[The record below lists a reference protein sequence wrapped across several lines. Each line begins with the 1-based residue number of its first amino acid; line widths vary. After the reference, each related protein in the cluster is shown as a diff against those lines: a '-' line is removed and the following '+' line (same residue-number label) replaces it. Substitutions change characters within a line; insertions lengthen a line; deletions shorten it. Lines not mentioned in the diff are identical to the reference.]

1 MWIAAVALLAPP
13 VQIPSSPLTI
23 WSDKPAEAFTS
34 SSPVGNGRLGGMMFG
49 GVNHERIVLNENMM
63 WSGRPL
69 DQNRPDAWKARDRI
83 IELLKAGKNPEAE
96 ELLNSSFTCDGPGS
110 GHGNGKV
117 GPFGCYQTLG
127 DLTIDLPGSGE
138 VEDYRR
144 ELDLT
149 SATARVSYRRGGV
162 SYTRELIA
170 SHPDQILAL
179 RLTASKPGAL
189 DATVN
194 LSRRE
199 RGGVEARGTRLVLAG
214 TLSDGRGGNGLG
226 YVAEACATV
235 VGGTV
240 TYVGDEISIR
250 GATEA
255 VILVGAGTDYSGPIR
270 GKHLGRDGYSKVN
283 AHIKMARA
291 KSWESLRAAHVRDY
305 RRLFDR
311 FKLELG
317 EPSEAWKTPTAERR
331 AKPDPS
337 LIALYAQFGR
347 YLLISSSREGGLPAN
362 LQGLWAEEYQTPWN
376 GDYHLDINV
385 QMNYWLAE
393 PMNLSECH
401 LPMTALIQSLVEP
414 GRRTAKAYYN
424 APGWIAHVITNP
436 WGFTAPGEHAS
447 WGSTNTGSG
456 WLCQHLWE
464 HYAFTGDIGYL
475 KKVYPILK
483 EAAQCFK
490 SLLIEEPKHGWLVT
504 APSNSPENAFRMA
517 DGRTAHTCMGP
528 TMDQQIVRELFR
540 NTAAAARLLKT
551 DEPFAQDLDTTR
563 ARLAPHQVGPD
574 GRLQEWL
581 EPFEEPEPTHRHVSH
596 LYGLHPGDQITP
608 GATPEL
614 VAAARKSLER
624 RGDQSTGW
632 SMAWKA
638 NFWARLHDG
647 DHALKLLNDLLRPTE
662 TSGGGSYPNL
672 FCAHPPFQIDGNFGG
687 AAAVAEMLLQSHEK
701 DDGAV
706 VIRLLPAV
714 PREWKRLKV
723 SGLRARGGLEVSI
736 VGSPDNYRA
745 TVKRVAG
752 KDSDWVAVDPLGMGF
767 LSVNGV
773 SQEFASRYRFKL
785 KRGQVAKFGS
795 MYTR

>member
-1 MWIAAVALLAPP
+1 MTLVALALMMAPM
-13 VQIPSSPLTI
+13 QIPSSPLTI
-23 WSDKPAEAFTS
+23 WSDKPAEAFPS
-34 SSPVGNGRLGGMMFG
+34 SSPVGNGRLGAMMFG
-49 GVNHERIVLNENMM
+49 RVDRERIVLNEISM

-69 DQNRPDAWKARDRI
+69 DQNRQDAWKARDKI

-96 ELLNSSFTCDGPGS
+96 EMLNASFTCDGPGS
-110 GHGNGKV
+110 GHGNGKT
-117 GPFGCYQTLG
+117 GPYGCYQTLG
-127 DLTIDLPGSGE
+127 DLEIELRHGPIAEG
-138 VEDYRR
+138 YRR
-144 ELDLT
+144 ELDLS
-149 SATARVSYRRGGV
+149 SATARISYSRDNV
-162 SYTRELIA
+162 TFTRELIA
-170 SHPDQILAL
+170 SKPAEALVL
-179 RLTASKPGAL
+179 RLTASRKGAL
-189 DATVN
+189 EGSFT
-194 LSRRE
+194 LSRKE
-199 RGGVEARGTRLVLAG
+199 NARIWADG
-214 TLSDGRGGNGLG
+214 SDGQRMEGRLGDGVSYVARLKIVPIGGGN
-226 YVAEACATV
+226 VAEV
-235 VGGTV
+235 DGRLHLR
-240 TYVGDEISIR
+240 D
-250 GATEA
+250 ATEA
-255 VILVGAGTDYSGPIR
+255 LVFVTAGTDYSGPIPGTHMGTSYR
-270 GKHLGRDGYSKVN
+270 EATGRQ
-283 AHIKMARA
+283 MERA
-291 KSWESLRAAHVRDY
+291 SRQSWAQLKRDHERDY
-305 RRLFDR
+305 RQLFDR
-311 FKLELG
+311 FRLELG
-317 EPSEAWKTPTAERR
+317 ESSEAWKIPTAERR

-424 APGWIAHVITNP
+424 APGWLAHVITNP

-464 HYAFTGDIGYL
+464 HYAFTGDVGYL

-483 EAAQCFK
+483 EASQCFK
-490 SLLIEEPKHGWLVT
+490 SLLIVEPKHGWLVT
-504 APSNSPENAFRMA
+504 APSNSPENAFRMP
-517 DGRTAHTCMGP
+517 DGRVAHTCMGP

-540 NTAAAARLLKT
+540 NTAAAARVLKV
-551 DEPFAQDLDTTR
+551 DEAFAKELDATR
-563 ARLAPHQVGPD
+563 DRLAPHQIGPD

-581 EPFEEPEPTHRHVSH
+581 EPYEEPEPTHRHVSH
-596 LYGLHPGDQITP
+596 LYGLHPGDQIAPATTP
-608 GATPEL
+608 DL
-614 VAAARKSLER
+614 AAAAKKSLER

-647 DHALKLLNDLLRPTE
+647 DHALKLLKDLLRPSE

-687 AAAVAEMLLQSHEK
+687 AAAVAEMLVQSHEK
-701 DDGAV
+701 EDGAV

-714 PREWKRLKV
+714 PAEWGRVKV

-736 VGSPDNYRA
+736 EGRLDNYRA
-745 TVKRVAG
+745 TIKRVAG
-752 KDSDWVAVDPLGMGF
+752 NAAEWIVITPSRPGF
-767 LSVNGV
+767 LTVAGKSLDVDK
-773 SQEFASRYRFKL
+773 SYQIRL
-785 KRGQVAKFGS
+785 KKGQVARYATL
-795 MYTR
+795 YTR